1 MGKARPPK
9 RKPQQQPI
17 LEEQK
22 QVMGL
27 VMVVSAGGKPRDV
40 VEFAAENRIG
50 VNTIRATAEGL
61 AENAMILRQ
70 ACELLQPPADEEEG

>member
-1 MGKARPPK
+1 
-9 RKPQQQPI
+9 
-17 LEEQK
+17 
-22 QVMGL
+22 
-27 VMVVSAGGKPRDV
+27 MVVSAGGKPKDV